1 MATHEAELKE
11 IRQTLALLEAEF
23 EANRE
28 ELYGNNDSQVESRPA
43 PLPKR
48 RYYLELR
55 NTYLE
60 EKIGELK
67 KKAKAKEDAI
77 AWENRTR

>member
-11 IRQTLALLEAEF
+11 IRQTLTLLEAEF
-23 EANRE
+23 AANKE
-28 ELYGNNDSQVESRPA
+28 ELQGSNDHRPE

-55 NTYLE
+55 NTHLE

-67 KKAKAKEDAI
+67 KKAVAKETVI